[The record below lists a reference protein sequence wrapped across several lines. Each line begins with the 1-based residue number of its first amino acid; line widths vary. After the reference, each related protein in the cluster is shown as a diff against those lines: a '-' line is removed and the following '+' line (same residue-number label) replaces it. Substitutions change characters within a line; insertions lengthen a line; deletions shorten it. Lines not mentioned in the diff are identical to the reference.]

1 MPRYDA
7 IVIGSG
13 PNGLA
18 AAITLARAGR
28 SVLVREGAATVGGSC
43 RSAALTLP
51 GFVHDV
57 CATVQAMAPVSPFMA
72 TLPLAEHGCHLVR
85 PPAAFAHP
93 LDDGTAAVVEGTV
106 DATAGRL
113 EADAGAYRALMG
125 PIVESWRSLAPM
137 LLGPPRFPAHPLQ
150 MARFGLHAIRSAA
163 SLANHAFRT
172 QAARALFAGAA
183 AHAMLPMEWTAS
195 AAFGLV
201 LTLAAHVGGWPVAAG
216 GSQRV
221 ADAMASYLR
230 SLGGQIETGAPVE
243 SLAELPAASAI
254 VCDVT
259 PRQLLRLA
267 GDSLPGSYRRR
278 LRRFRYGPG
287 AFKVDWALNGPIPW
301 IASECARAGTVHLG
315 GTMEELAESERA
327 SWEGRV
333 SEQPFV
339 LLVQSSLFDPSRAPG
354 GRQTA
359 WAYCHVPIGCTV
371 DMTDRIERQVERFA
385 PGFRARILARHTMS
399 PTDLERRNPNLV
411 GGDVGA
417 GSQQLSQLFARP
429 VLRLNPYSTPARSLY
444 LCSASTPPGGGVHGM
459 CGYWAARS
467 VLRREL
473 R

>member
-57 CATVQAMAPVSPFMA
+57 CATVQAMAPISPFMA
-72 TLPLAEHGCHLVR
+72 TLPLAEHGCRLVR

-93 LDDGTAAVVEGTV
+93 LDDATAAVVEGTV
-106 DATAGRL
+106 GETAARL
-113 EADAGAYRALMG
+113 EADAGAYRSLIG
-125 PIVESWRSLAPM
+125 PIVEAWQSLSPM
-137 LLGPPRFPAHPLQ
+137 LLGPPRLPDHPLET
-150 MARFGLHAIRSAA
+150 ARFGVNAIRSATN
-163 SLANHAFRT
+163 LANGAFRT
-172 QAARALFAGAA
+172 EAARALFAGVA
-183 AHAMLPMEWTAS
+183 AHSVLPLEWSAS

-221 ADAMASYLR
+221 ADAMASHLR
-230 SLGGQIETGAPVE
+230 SLGGEIETGAPVE

-259 PRQLLRLA
+259 PRQLLRFA
-267 GDSLPGSYRRR
+267 GDSLPPSYRRR

-301 IASECARAGTVHLG
+301 IAPECARAGTVHLG

-327 SWEGRV
+327 PWEGRV
-333 SEQPFV
+333 SERPYV
-339 LLVQSSLFDPSRAPG
+339 LLVQSSLFDPSRAPA

-359 WAYCHVPIGCTV
+359 WAYCHVPNGCTV

-399 PTDLERRNPNLV
+399 PIDLERRNPNLV
-411 GGDVGA
+411 GGDVGG

-429 VLRLNPYSTPARSLY
+429 VLRLNPYATPARGLY

-459 CGYWAARS
+459 CGYWAARA